1 MAESKKVKEE
11 VVKEE
16 KKVVVIKKTDIERFP
31 EIEISENTQT
41 ILESRYLK
49 KDLKTKKPIET
60 ARDLFKRV
68 AVSIAAGSVKSEPKI
83 SEKDL
88 EETEEIFYEMMSN
101 RDFLPNSPT
110 LMNAG
115 RELPNLSACFVL
127 PIEDSMDGIFDTLK
141 DAALIH
147 KSGGGTGFDFSE
159 LRSSGSNVKTTAG
172 SASGPISFMS
182 VFNAATETIKQGG
195 VRRGANMGILRVD
208 HPDIEEFIACK
219 EDTSKFTNFNISVA
233 ITDEF
238 MDAYKSGSDYNLY
251 NSDKTIHSRKPASEI
266 MNKIVD
272 HSWSTGEPGIVF
284 IDKINKKAT
293 LPGVGKIAAT
303 NPCGEQP
310 LLPHEAC
317 NLGSINLS
325 NFYETD
331 IEDVNWERLKGVVH
345 NAILFLDN
353 VIEVGKFPIQ
363 KIHDTVLA
371 NRKIGLGV
379 MGFADLLYKLRIP
392 YNSDKGVTFG
402 KKIMAFI
409 EENAIKASQ
418 NLAKKRGSFPNIDKS
433 IYRKEM
439 RNSNVTTV
447 APTGTIGMIAETS
460 GGVEPN
466 FGLVYVKQV
475 LDGEKLLYINPLLKE
490 ALVEADLYS
499 EELMEK
505 ISETGKLEGIEGIPQ
520 EIKDV
525 FVTSQEISPYY
536 HVAMQSAFQE
546 YVDSSISKTINFDNS
561 ASKEDILDAY
571 TQAYDSACKGIT
583 VYRDGCRPY
592 QVLNTG
598 NKTNEDKEKD
608 SADLSA
614 EEKEKFLENIN
625 KPMHRPDVMEG
636 RTHKVNTG
644 EGAMY
649 VTVNSIDGKPFE
661 LFASIGKAGGNAAAQ
676 SEAVS
681 RLVSLA
687 LRSNIDIDVIIKQLI
702 GIGSP
707 DRVWHNGKQI
717 LSTPD
722 AIGKILKEYVPTEEG
737 EETGEAVSVGTAAV
751 NNESDLQTTGKNKNA
766 TYCPK
771 CNSVVSM
778 QEGCLTCRSCGWS
791 KCS

>member
-1 MAESKKVKEE
+1 MAESKKIKDET
-11 VVKEE
+11 VKEE
-16 KKVVVIKKTDIERFP
+16 KNVVVIKKTDIERFP

-49 KDLKTKKPIET
+49 KDLKTKKPTET

-83 SEKDL
+83 SEEDL

-127 PIEDSMDGIFDTLK
+127 PIEDSMDGIFNTLK

-159 LRSSGSNVKTTAG
+159 LRSSGSNVQTTAG

-238 MDAYKSGSDYNLY
+238 MEAYKSGSDYNLY
-251 NSDKTIHSRKPASEI
+251 NSDKTIHSRKPASEV

-310 LLPHEAC
+310 LLPYEAC

-325 NFYETD
+325 NFYEAG
-331 IEDVNWERLKGVVH
+331 IEDVNWERLKTVVH
-345 NAILFLDN
+345 NSILFLDN

-475 LDGEKLLYINPLLKE
+475 LDGEKLLYVNPLLKE
-490 ALVEADLYS
+490 ALVEEGIYS
-499 EELMEK
+499 DELMEK

-520 EIKDV
+520 ELKDI

-561 ASKEDILDAY
+561 ASKEDILEAY

-583 VYRDGCRPY
+583 VYRDGCRPF

-598 NKTNEDKEKD
+598 NKTNEDKAKD
-608 SADLSA
+608 KSDLSA
-614 EEKEKFLENIN
+614 KERENFLESRH

-644 EGAMY
+644 DGTMY

-687 LRSNIDIDVIIKQLI
+687 LRSNIDIEVIIKQLI

-722 AIGKILKEYVPTEEG
+722 AIGKILKEYVPAEEG
-737 EETGEAVSVGTAAV
+737 EETEEAVSVGTAAV